1 MVLIISLFY
10 MHMSKL
16 EHNKIAK
23 IENLIWEIAQLIQPN
38 SYIEKENIEKA
49 KKDLLNIFNQ

>member
-1 MVLIISLFY
+1 MY
-10 MHMSKL
+10 MSKL

-38 SYIEKENIEKA
+38 SYIEKDNIEKA